1 MESVDID
8 FRVDALESIAQK
20 AMDRKTGARG
30 LRSIMESVLLETM
43 YKVPSEPG
51 VSKIVVDASVIEGE
65 SEPLLVYEAED
76 QVVAQTD

>member
-1 MESVDID
+1 
-8 FRVDALESIAQK
+8 
-20 AMDRKTGARG
+20 MDR
-30 LRSIMESVLLETM
+30 
-43 YKVPSEPG
+43 VPSEPG